1 MLECLEEVE
10 NCPLSK
16 AVLHGC
22 GCCSQVLPME
32 GLRGSCEL
40 SGVGGGCT
48 VHMGVPTHLEHGI
61 ARNNREFNRAYAV
74 GQVRSAAGF
83 ERGGAVSRKV
93 VNGRETRTSSVY
105 DPETSIVADFRRTS
119 RTAYPRVT
127 RMTTPR
133 TLILLSRISTPS
145 LKY

>member
-1 MLECLEEVE
+1 MRRL
-10 NCPLSK
+10 K
-16 AVLHGC
+16 IVLFRKRC
-22 GCCSQVLPME
+22 CTVVVVARRCSQWKVCC
-32 GLRGSCEL
+32 GSCEL

-48 VHMGVPTHLEHGI
+48 VHIGVPTHLEHGI

-105 DPETSIVADFRRTS
+105 DPETSIVADFRHTS